1 MGGSERA
8 VLSRPPGIVAMR
20 VYFSWLSF
28 ILVATSAVAA
38 SNETGGPEPDQI
50 YQTAFKEFKAAESDC
65 QQAPTAQA
73 LTRMSKAAQALA
85 DATTARLQKQRSV
98 ALQGSSTPEVSPRLP
113 AKKAGGEIADFFK
126 KLSNDRLSLSE
137 SPGIGSGDGKP
148 ARFSYSQDFKKGSSG
163 AQFNTNFYL
172 HWDLDPEGIPSSF
185 FLPHDLDFTNA
196 VSLSAQGKLSSA
208 DTKSTD
214 AWRFRFVDVEILARI
229 RPELRLRSSVERSD

>member
-73 LTRMSKAAQALA
+73 LTRLSKAAQALA
-85 DATTARLQKQRSV
+85 DATTTRLQKQCPV
-98 ALQGSSTPEVSPRLP
+98 ALQVSSTAEVSPRLP
-113 AKKAGGEIADFFK
+113 PKKASCGVPDFLTR
-126 KLSNDRLSLSE
+126 LSN
-137 SPGIGSGDGKP
+137 
-148 ARFSYSQDFKKGSSG
+148 
-163 AQFNTNFYL
+163 
-172 HWDLDPEGIPSSF
+172 
-185 FLPHDLDFTNA
+185 
-196 VSLSAQGKLSSA
+196 
-208 DTKSTD
+208 
-214 AWRFRFVDVEILARI
+214 
-229 RPELRLRSSVERSD
+229 